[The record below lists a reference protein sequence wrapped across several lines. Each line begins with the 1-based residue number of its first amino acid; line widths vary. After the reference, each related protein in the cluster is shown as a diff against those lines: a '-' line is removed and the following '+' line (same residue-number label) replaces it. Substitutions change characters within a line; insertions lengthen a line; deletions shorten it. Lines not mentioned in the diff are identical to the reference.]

1 MLINYIKTAVRS
13 INKDK
18 QHFFLNL
25 IGFSIGI
32 AAATLM
38 ALFAQY
44 ELSYDKQQP
53 DSERVYLAHTDYSA
67 VGLQIIA
74 SSSYA
79 NAETLNNHSNVE
91 EIFKLSES
99 GMVRD
104 APSDLVQVKGNYYR
118 LNNFYVAT
126 ANILNF
132 INIEIISGDIQASL
146 SQPNQIVLS
155 EKEAL
160 RILGDTQV
168 VGQSL
173 TFDSGKYRIGAVF
186 KDLEENT
193 HFKFD
198 SLIHMPQSFANKGHG
213 FAYYKLLANT
223 NITDFE
229 QHFSQVAYEFYGEGG
244 NPDIVK
250 KLVNIE
256 DMHLEGKGPFF
267 MKKAGS
273 SSILQICIG
282 LSLILILVASIN
294 FINLNIA
301 QSAKRAKEVGVRKA
315 LGATKGQIVAQF
327 LTESLL
333 VVACA
338 SLLAF
343 AMVELA
349 LPHFNQ
355 MMDREL
361 SLDYGSNF
369 MLMSISV
376 IFAVGLLSGLYP
388 ALFIASFSAKR
399 VLSGDLA
406 RGGTAI
412 FVRKL
417 TLCFQG
423 ALSIG
428 LIIAAASLYQQISLI
443 NTLEIG
449 YAKSSRLVIKELPTE
464 VLYKKGNNSLLTAI
478 RELPNVEQ
486 VTITNTDLTV
496 DMEYDF
502 QFTWPNGEAVDGFQP
517 TVGTGYHAVDT
528 LGLSLL
534 AGRDFLPNFAGDWYV
549 RSENEDENSTVG
561 ILVSRRMVELAG
573 YPTPESVIGLTLNEP
588 RHKLAARVVGVVED
602 VKIGSAR
609 QQALPVSFNLGH
621 NSNATGHLIVKATN
635 ADMAQ
640 LSRQIRQLVTKELHL
655 TDVEVNLIAHDYANA
670 HENEHRALDMVSI
683 FSLFAIF
690 LTCLG
695 TFGLASFATLRRQKE
710 VAVRKVLG
718 ASRFS
723 IVNLLA
729 KEFLMLVAISIVV
742 SYPLSYWLVGD
753 WLANFN
759 DRIEQSFWVYLIA
772 ASIIASITWLTVAI
786 LGFNSASVRPS
797 LILRDE

>member
-1 MLINYIKTAVRS
+1 MLLNYIKTAIRS
-13 INKDK
+13 ISKDK

-25 IGFSIGI
+25 VGFSIGI

-53 DSERVYLAHTDYSA
+53 DSERVYLAHTDYTA
-67 VGLQIIA
+67 VGLQVIA

-79 NAETLNNHSNVE
+79 NAETLKNHSNVE
-91 EIFKLSES
+91 EVFKLSES
-99 GMVRD
+99 GMLRD

-118 LNNFYVAT
+118 LNNFYAAT

-132 INIEIISGDIQASL
+132 INIKVIAGDIQASL
-146 SQPNQIVLS
+146 SEPNQIVLS
-155 EKEAL
+155 EKEAIRL
-160 RILGDTQV
+160 LGKTEV

-173 TFDSGKYRIGAVF
+173 TVDSGKYRIGAVF

-198 SLIHMPQSFANKGHG
+198 SLIHMPKSFDNKGYG

-223 NITDFE
+223 NITEFE
-229 QHFSQVAYEFYGEGG
+229 EHFNQVAYESYGDRG
-244 NPDIVK
+244 NSDITK
-250 KLVNIE
+250 KLINIE

-273 SSILQICIG
+273 SAILQICIG
-282 LSLILILVASIN
+282 LSFILILVASIN

-315 LGATKGQIVAQF
+315 LGATKGQIIAQF

-338 SLLAF
+338 GLLAF

-349 LPHFNQ
+349 FPHFNQ
-355 MMDREL
+355 MMDRQL

-369 MLMSISV
+369 MLVSVGV
-376 IFAVGLLSGLYP
+376 IFFVGLLSGLYP
-388 ALFIASFSAKR
+388 AMFIASFSAKR
-399 VLSGDLA
+399 VLSGDLV

-412 FVRKL
+412 FIRKL
-417 TLCFQG
+417 TLCLQG
-423 ALSIG
+423 VLSIG
-428 LIIAAASLYQQISLI
+428 LIIAAASLYQQVSLI
-443 NTLEIG
+443 NSLEVG
-449 YAKSSRLVIKELPTE
+449 YAKDSRLVVKELPTD
-464 VLYKKGNNSLLTAI
+464 VLYKKENNSLLAAI
-478 RELPNVEQ
+478 RQLPGVKQ
-486 VTITNTDLTV
+486 VTITNTDLTN
-496 DMEYDF
+496 DMEYNF
-502 QFTWPNGEAVDGFQP
+502 QFTWPNGESVDGFQP
-517 TVGTGYHAVDT
+517 TVGTGYHAVEA
-528 LGLSLL
+528 LGLTLL
-534 AGRDFLPNFAGDWYV
+534 AGRDFSPNFAGDWYAKSE
-549 RSENEDENSTVG
+549 SENKGSTVG

-573 YPTPESVIGLTLNEP
+573 YPTPASAVGLTLNEP
-588 RHKLAARVVGVVED
+588 RYNIKATVVGVVED

-609 QQALPVSFNLGH
+609 QQSLPVSFNLGH
-621 NSNATGHLIVKATN
+621 NNNATGHVLVKATN
-635 ADMAQ
+635 TDMAELSAQ
-640 LSRQIRQLVTKELHL
+640 LRQLVTKELHL
-655 TDVEVNLIAHDYANA
+655 TDVEVSLIDQDYMSAHV
-670 HENEHRALDMVSI
+670 NEHRALDMVSI

-695 TFGLASFATLRRQKE
+695 TFGLASFATIRRQKE

-718 ASRFS
+718 ASRLS

-729 KEFLMLVAISIVV
+729 KEFLLLVGISIVV
-742 SYPLSYWLVGD
+742 AYPLSFWLVGD

-759 DRIEQSFWVYLIA
+759 DRIAQSVWVYLMA
-772 ASIIASITWLTVAI
+772 AFIVSLITWLTVAI
-786 LGFNSASVRPS
+786 LGFKSASVRPS